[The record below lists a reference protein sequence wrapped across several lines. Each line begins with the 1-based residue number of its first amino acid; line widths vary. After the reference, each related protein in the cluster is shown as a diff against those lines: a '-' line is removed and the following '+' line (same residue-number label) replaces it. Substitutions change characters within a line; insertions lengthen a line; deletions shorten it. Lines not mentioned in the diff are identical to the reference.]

1 MGVMAWEEL
10 LETRKEAQI
19 AACKF
24 KLLSSITSMSALRKC
39 QSNLLGA
46 KERFKE
52 VVSSKVAQMRRF
64 MPLCTKC
71 IGLGKHASAVQ
82 PDPPFLLL
90 SLSYPLGHE
99 DL

>member
-1 MGVMAWEEL
+1 MAWEEL
-10 LETRKEAQI
+10 LETRKEPAQI

-39 QSNLLGA
+39 QSNILGA

-64 MPLCTKC
+64 VPLCTKC
-71 IGLGKHASAVQ
+71 IGLGKHTSSVQ
-82 PDPPFLLL
+82 PAPPFLLL